1 MSTNTVLRNLVP
13 DTEYKVTLVPMY
25 GDIEG
30 KRNSENGKTS
40 KSWLN
45 KLHNTGTKQWEKSD
59 LMLNSLFGDLSEAL
73 GGVKN
78 LQVTDPTTS
87 SLKVR
92 WEPAEGNVRQ
102 YRLFYVP
109 ASGGAEDMVRP
120 PTIHA
125 LTSDA
130 AQGISWPIR
139 FESTTA
145 SILGIYIPKNL
156 MTS

>member
-1 MSTNTVLRNLVP
+1 MERQVSHDWTNYTIQVQ
-13 DTEYKVTLVPMY
+13 Y
-25 GDIEG
+25 
-30 KRNSENGKTS
+30 SEKKT
-40 KSWLN
+40 N
-45 KLHNTGTKQWEKSD
+45 VQQNPKSD

-78 LQVTDPTTS
+78 LQVIDPTTS

-145 SILGIYIPKNL
+145 SILGIYIP
-156 MTS
+156 